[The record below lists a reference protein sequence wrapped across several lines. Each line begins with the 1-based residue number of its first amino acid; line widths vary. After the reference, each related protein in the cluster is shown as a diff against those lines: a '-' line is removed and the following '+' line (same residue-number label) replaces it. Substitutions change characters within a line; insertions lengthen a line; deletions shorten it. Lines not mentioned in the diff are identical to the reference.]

1 LPSLAESKQHL
12 AHSGA
17 QAKGQEGYECVS
29 QQTPQTG
36 LEVQHPTGHSY
47 RQGLH
52 LLSCL
57 KEQVVVLASKPKSVP
72 FHIVGPDNN
81 WGPTWDKWK
90 DRNVEFLRFLENA
103 THTHSLSTG
112 NPNLGRAE
120 KDLETLTNDWF
131 AIAIQEFEQATGQ
144 PGPEDCTYQT
154 KLVSVAKLVK
164 TPHSGSRGGS

>member
-103 THTHSLSTG
+103 THTHTLS
-112 NPNLGRAE
+112 P
-120 KDLETLTNDWF
+120 
-131 AIAIQEFEQATGQ
+131 QAT
-144 PGPEDCTYQT
+144 QT
-154 KLVSVAKLVK
+154 WAEPKRTSKPSPMIGLPLPSKNSNKPQGSLALRTAHTKPNWSVWR
-164 TPHSGSRGGS
+164 SW